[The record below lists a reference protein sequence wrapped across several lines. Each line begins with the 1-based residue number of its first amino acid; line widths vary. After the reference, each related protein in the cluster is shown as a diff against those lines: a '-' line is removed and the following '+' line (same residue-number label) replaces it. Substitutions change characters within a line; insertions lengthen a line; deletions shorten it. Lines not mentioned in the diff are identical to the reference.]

1 MGRGS
6 EHGGTEIRE
15 RRFGKNKKVVRRQRM
30 RKRQGTSGEAGRG
43 KKSARAAERKR
54 GGENEVREGEGK
66 RDMQMW
72 SARLRRGRKS
82 QRNGVGV
89 GNIRGQ
95 RDREPKRE

>member
-43 KKSARAAERKR
+43 KKK
-54 GGENEVREGEGK
+54 REGGGK
-66 RDMQMW
+66 KE
-72 SARLRRGRKS
+72 RRG
-82 QRNGVGV
+82 
-89 GNIRGQ
+89 
-95 RDREPKRE
+95 E